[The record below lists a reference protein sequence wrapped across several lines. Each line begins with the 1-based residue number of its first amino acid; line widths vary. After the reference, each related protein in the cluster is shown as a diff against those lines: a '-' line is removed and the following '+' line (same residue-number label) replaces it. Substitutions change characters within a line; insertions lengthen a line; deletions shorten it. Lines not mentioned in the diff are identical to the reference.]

1 VSLTSLV
8 TPAGDERSPGAARP
22 WQSNDAR
29 SKGTVM
35 ATAAPDTTPTA
46 STAPELEQGLSGWG
60 VFAAVIMFMAGTFS
74 FLYGLG
80 AVLNDEVVTVGGGGG
95 VIVWDFTA
103 WGWAHMALGVLMF
116 SASLSLFARRG
127 WARWT
132 AVVLA
137 TINAIAQLTIITA
150 FPIWALIVIALDVTV
165 IYQLT
170 VNWARTA

>member
-1 VSLTSLV
+1 MSV

-22 WQSNDAR
+22 WQPNDAR
-29 SKGTVM
+29 SKGIVM
-35 ATAAPDTTPTA
+35 ATAAPDTTQTA
-46 STAPELEQGLSGWG
+46 ATATAPEPERGLSGWG

-95 VIVWDFTA
+95 VIVWDFSV
-103 WGWAHMALGVLMF
+103 WGWAHMALGVLMM
-116 SASLSLFARRG
+116 SASLSLFAMRG

-150 FPIWALIVIALDVTV
+150 FPLWALIVIALDVTV

-170 VNWARTA
+170 VNWLRTD